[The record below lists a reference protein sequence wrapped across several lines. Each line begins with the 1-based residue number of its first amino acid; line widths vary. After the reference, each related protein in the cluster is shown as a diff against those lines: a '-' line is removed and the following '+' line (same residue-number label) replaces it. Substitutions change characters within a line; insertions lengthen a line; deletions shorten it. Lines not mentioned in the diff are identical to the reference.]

1 MGLGNLATIAGPFSL
16 WYFALDPIEG
26 LHIAIDFSEKN
37 IQSYCPWQSKQKP
50 QQSTWKTRVFDK
62 HCLLDNYMIKGSF
75 HDAAYTKEQTLLYV
89 HTKLFT
95 NTLFCFKRGRYRNTK
110 IGQKVPQKAIFW

>member
-1 MGLGNLATIAGPFSL
+1 MGLSNLATIAGPL
-16 WYFALDPIEG
+16 TLLVWYFALDPIEG

-50 QQSTWKTRVFDK
+50 QQSTWKNRVFDK

-75 HDAAYTKEQTLLYV
+75 HDAAYKKEQTL
-89 HTKLFT
+89 
-95 NTLFCFKRGRYRNTK
+95 CFMFIPNFLQIPFFALRPAPTRQEGN
-110 IGQKVPQKAIFW
+110 FF